1 MLRIRWRTVVL
12 PLLVA
17 SSFVVLPAT
26 PSLAAGCSSTALVPV
41 AHEFLVSQGSVPSA
55 VPVNPAVPFPYVQG
69 KDTLFKV
76 FLSLPSCASRTQSIV
91 VTGGTLTVRNGAF
104 TLGTVTPSFSPVAGT
119 AVAASYTG
127 TAPANNVGDPIFVI
141 PGAMMSPCGS
151 PPAQGCSTTNTAA
164 FTATFSVTL
173 NYTATGVTG
182 TKSLT
187 FSSTSSPPTPSI
199 HVSR

>member
-1 MLRIRWRTVVL
+1 MLRLRWKTVVL

-41 AHEFLVSQGSVPSA
+41 VHEFLVSQGSVPSA

-104 TLGTVTPSFSPVAGT
+104 TLGAVTPSFSPV
-119 AVAASYTG
+119 
-127 TAPANNVGDPIFVI
+127 PDQRI
-141 PGAMMSPCGS
+141 PGSGCTAIGNSQQHARALYRLERGRFGRGGGRGPRRGS
-151 PPAQGCSTTNTAA
+151 G
-164 FTATFSVTL
+164 
-173 NYTATGVTG
+173 
-182 TKSLT
+182 
-187 FSSTSSPPTPSI
+187 
-199 HVSR
+199 SRD